1 MSTVINELEV
11 LYKKIYEVS
20 VQIAELIDR
29 KIYTE
34 LITFINKKEQLFK
47 KAEILVQKV
56 KDSGLDASALKDIC
70 QKIYKQEQENIK
82 ALNAIKDDIRQELA
96 KASKNT
102 KIFKAYSNV
111 ELKQGNIL
119 DFIE

>member
-1 MSTVINELEV
+1 MNTVIDELEV

-20 VQIAELIDR
+20 IQIAELIDR

-34 LITFINKKEQLFK
+34 LITFISKKEQLFK
-47 KAEILVQKV
+47 EADVLVQKV
-56 KDSGLDASALKDIC
+56 KDSGLDTSSLQELC
-70 QKIYKQEQENIK
+70 QKIYKQEQENIT
-82 ALNAIKDDIRQELA
+82 ALNAIKDDIRQELS

-102 KIFKAYSNV
+102 RIVNAYSNV

>member
-1 MSTVINELEV
+1 MNTVIDELEV

-34 LITFINKKEQLFK
+34 LITFINKKEHLFK
-47 KAEILVQKV
+47 EAEILVQKV
-56 KDSGLDASALKDIC
+56 KDSGSDASSLQELCK
-70 QKIYKQEQENIK
+70 KIYEQEQENIA
-82 ALNAIKDDIRQELA
+82 ALNAIKDEIRQELS

-102 KIFKAYSNV
+102 KIVNAYSNA

>member
-1 MSTVINELEV
+1 MNTVIDELEV

-20 VQIAELIDR
+20 IQIAELIDR

-34 LITFINKKEQLFK
+34 LITFISKKEQLFK
-47 KAEILVQKV
+47 DADVLVQKV
-56 KDSGLDASALKDIC
+56 KDSALDTSSLQDIC
-70 QKIYKQEQENIK
+70 QKIYKQEQENIT
-82 ALNAIKDDIRQELA
+82 ALNAIKDDIRQELS

-102 KIFKAYSNV
+102 RIVNAYSNV